1 MKELRRYVLLI
12 LAVMASVLSLCGC
25 SASSKAAPG
34 EKAADLKPEDGKNLY
49 VIATVLS
56 GLHYFDEYRSALAV
70 AEEEMNVSTALIGPE
85 DYNLEEL
92 ITTIHELIDA
102 GNTYGLILLGW
113 EDALVPAINRAVD
126 SGMYVCTVCQ
136 DLPESGR
143 MMYVGQDNYAAGET
157 LADIILKAY
166 PEEAD
171 VVVLR
176 SMSLTNVS
184 ERIRGLDSV
193 ISEYPGHQ
201 IIAEIDTKNDM
212 KIALQKADSL
222 WDKYPDADVIIA
234 ADGIS
239 SAALAQRIRGSG
251 MGAGKGKD
259 KPLIICFDSEED
271 VLREVKKGT
280 VDCTIV
286 SHAPLEV
293 YLAIAEGERVY
304 HSDLQLSADDRAAHV
319 QLGVSH
325 IDTGYTVVTAE
336 NVDYFL

>member
-1 MKELRRYVLLI
+1 MEKLRRYVILI
-12 LAVMASVLSLCGC
+12 FAVMASALFLCGC
-25 SASSKAAPG
+25 SRSSV
-34 EKAADLKPEDGKNLY
+34 ETQTDSAADLRPKEGQNLY
-49 VIATVLS
+49 VVATVLS
-56 GLHYFDEYRSALAV
+56 DLHYFDEYRSALKV
-70 AEEEMNVSTALIGPE
+70 AEEEMNVSTALIGPK
-85 DYNLEEL
+85 DYNLEAL

-136 DLPESGR
+136 DLPESSR

-157 LADIILKAY
+157 LADIILEKYPDKA
-166 PEEAD
+166 D
-171 VVVLR
+171 IVVLR

-193 ISEYPGHQ
+193 ISDYPGHQ
-201 IIAEIDTKNDM
+201 IIAEIDTKSDM

-222 WDKYPDADVIIA
+222 WKNYPDADVVIA

-239 SAALAQRIRGSG
+239 SAALAQRIKGSGRGSG
-251 MGAGKGKD
+251 KD
-259 KPLIICFDSEED
+259 RPLIICFDSEED

-325 IDTGYTVVTAE
+325 MDTGYTFVTAE